1 MPDLSNKASLEYWK
15 GFQDP
20 SIFRVISFM
29 ETVENWVVDGN
40 PEIENALKELGDAME
55 NVTKFEL
62 SKESNYLDMGCHLR
76 TGRVLRILQAIDT
89 ISPGSAS
96 KVLMHAEE
104 NADGVDNA
112 AGLFL
117 RRNIVFE
124 RFRLL
129 PRVFANER
137 LNLIVDLLSQDEED

>member
-15 GFQDP
+15 NFQDP

-29 ETVENWVVDGN
+29 ETVEHWTVDGN
-40 PEIENALKELGDAME
+40 PEVETALEELGNAME
-55 NVTKFEL
+55 GVTKFEL
-62 SKESNYLDMGCHLR
+62 SKENNYLDTGCHLR
-76 TGRVLRILQAIDT
+76 SGRVLRILQAIDT
-89 ISPGSAS
+89 IAPGSAS

-124 RFRLL
+124 RLRLL